1 MSAVLTRP
9 TRPTLLD
16 EKQAAEF
23 LGVAPQTLSNWR
35 CSDRYGLSYVKLGRA
50 VRYRLDHLEK
60 WLEAR
65 THTSAVAD

>member
-1 MSAVLTRP
+1 MSAVL

-35 CSDRYGLSYVKLGRA
+35 CTDRYGLPFIRLGRSI
-50 VRYRLDHLEK
+50 RYRLDTLEK
-60 WLEAR
+60 WLEGR